1 MFTGTLIL
9 APESLPM
16 ITNVVY
22 NVELIPNK
30 VFNVVADKL
39 IVVPITV
46 LLTLVPIV
54 VVVFNAVASGV
65 LTPKPLKALIVLT
78 SPIVAT

>member
-9 APESLPM
+9 APESLPT
-16 ITNVVY
+16 ITKVVY

-39 IVVPITV
+39 IVVPI
-46 LLTLVPIV
+46 
-54 VVVFNAVASGV
+54 
-65 LTPKPLKALIVLT
+65 PKPM
-78 SPIVAT
+78 